1 MEKCFGYFG
10 VRTQK
15 GLSSS
20 LGLNDEQIQLQEM
33 EDIERTMP
41 DAQIVMIEPQ
51 PLGKTKFFHKV
62 PYLTIKFKRWQILD
76 VRKVLYVDQNS
87 KKILNNG

>member
-10 VRTQK
+10 LKTSGP

-33 EDIERTMP
+33 EDIETTMP
-41 DAQIVMIEPQ
+41 YAQIIMIEPQ
-51 PLGKTKFFHKV
+51 PMGK
-62 PYLTIKFKRWQILD
+62 I
-76 VRKVLYVDQNS
+76 
-87 KKILNNG
+87 

>member
-10 VRTQK
+10 LKTSGP

-33 EDIERTMP
+33 EDIETTMP
-41 DAQIVMIEPQ
+41 DAQIIMIEPQ
-51 PLGKTKFFHKV
+51 PMGKREK
-62 PYLTIKFKRWQILD
+62 
-76 VRKVLYVDQNS
+76 LYRFSAISQF
-87 KKILNNG
+87 LE

>member
-10 VRTQK
+10 LKTSGP

-33 EDIERTMP
+33 EDIALRWPTTRMRQDTQRDIHRRKRRTEEYESER
-41 DAQIVMIEPQ
+41 QY
-51 PLGKTKFFHKV
+51 KRHKERE
-62 PYLTIKFKRWQILD
+62 YFQLR
-76 VRKVLYVDQNS
+76 S
-87 KKILNNG
+87 

>member
-1 MEKCFGYFG
+1 MEQCFGYFG
-10 VRTQK
+10 ARSQK

-51 PLGKTKFFHKV
+51 PLGKPT
-62 PYLTIKFKRWQILD
+62 
-76 VRKVLYVDQNS
+76 
-87 KKILNNG
+87 